1 MEKIENISKSST
13 KSNVSKIL
21 IGSGIALLI
30 SAICLLIISIIL
42 TYTNVSEN
50 IITVSVIVI
59 SALSIFVGSIVSVIN
74 INKNGILNGSIV
86 GAIYILTI
94 YLLSSIFVAGFS
106 LNLQSFI
113 MIIFSIIAGMV
124 GGIIGVNFHK

>member
-59 SALSIFVGSIVSVIN
+59 SALSIFVGSIVSAIN

-106 LNLQSFI
+106 LNLQSVI

-124 GGIIGVNFHK
+124 GGIISVNFNK

>member
-21 IGSGIALLI
+21 IGSGIALVI

-50 IITVSVIVI
+50 IITTSVIII
-59 SALSIFVGSIVSVIN
+59 SALSIFVGSIVSAIN

-106 LNLQSFI
+106 LNLQSVI